1 LKIKSLVSKLAQHFY
16 SNQLIRFEAMV
27 CGRTASRVFTL
38 PALLI
43 SFACGFYLPGVSP
56 RQYDTGAS
64 VSVKVNK
71 LTSAKTQIPY
81 RFYTLPFCKPDK
93 VEKKIENLGEL
104 LTGDAIE
111 NSAYDVKM
119 RINRTCQVLCRK
131 PLPHT
136 DKEQYRRMIDKQ
148 YLNNWVIDNLP
159 SGTRY
164 ITDTNREILYNGF
177 PIGDRDVGGKYF
189 LYNHVTF
196 KLKYHSRPDAYEGY
210 RIVGFEVYPASIS
223 QEIRKGNDAN
233 KDIVASCSSSKIN
246 LEKFYLSKNSNVLF
260 TYDVEWTNS
269 DKRWASRW
277 DIYLEMKDGAD
288 VHWFSLITA
297 SVMVLCISVM
307 MATILM
313 RTIYR
318 DIVKYN
324 EVSTEEEAKEE
335 SGWKLVH
342 GDVFRAPK
350 WPMLLCASTGCG
362 AQLLGMSVVTVSFA
376 VCGFL
381 SPANRGSLLQSS
393 VLLFTLMGSV
403 AGYVAAR
410 MYRFF
415 DGQSWR
421 ELSLLTGLL
430 YPGIV
435 FSIFFVLNLMI
446 WHEKSSGAVP
456 FATLVALLVLWFG
469 ISMPLVFAGA
479 QLGMRRDPIE
489 VPVLTSKIE
498 RLIPEQPFYLNPWL
512 TAGTA
517 GILPFSAAFSELF
530 FIMSSIW
537 MHQFYYLFGFLALT
551 LVLLV
556 ILSAEVAMIFV
567 YLQLTSENYH
577 WWWSSFVNTG
587 SFGVYLFLY
596 SILYFYTRL
605 EIASMVSTLLYFGYM
620 LVASILSFLFTGTIG
635 MTSAFYFVKG
645 IYGSIKVD

>member
-1 LKIKSLVSKLAQHFY
+1 MVSGRNGSLVL
-16 SNQLIRFEAMV
+16 
-27 CGRTASRVFTL
+27 TL
-38 PALLI
+38 PALMI
-43 SFACGFYLPGVSP
+43 SCACGFYLPGIAP
-56 RQYDTGAS
+56 REYDTGAS

-81 RFYTLPFCKPDK
+81 RFYTLPYCRPDK

-104 LTGDAIE
+104 LAGDAIE
-111 NSAYDVKM
+111 NSAYDIKM
-119 RINRTCQVLCRK
+119 RINKTCQVLCRK
-131 PLPHT
+131 PLPDK
-136 DKEQYRRMIDKQ
+136 DKEMWRRMIDKQ
-148 YLNNWVIDNLP
+148 YLNNWVMDNLP

-164 ITDTNREILYNGF
+164 ITNDNTEILYNGF
-177 PIGDRDVGGKYF
+177 PIGDRDLGGKYF
-189 LYNHVTF
+189 LYNHVSF

-223 QEIRKGNDAN
+223 QEMRENSQAFQGIEAFCS
-233 KDIVASCSSSKIN
+233 ASTTN
-246 LEKFYLSKNSNVLF
+246 LEKFYLSKHKNVLF

-277 DIYLEMKDGAD
+277 DIYLEVKDGAE
-288 VHWFSLITA
+288 VHWFSLIT
-297 SVMVLCISVM
+297 SVLMVLCVSVLI
-307 MATILM
+307 AAILS

-318 DIVKYN
+318 DILNYN
-324 EVSTEEEAKEE
+324 ELATQEEAQEE

-362 AQLLGMSVVTVSFA
+362 VQLLGMSVVILSFA
-376 VCGFL
+376 VCGFV

-410 MYRFF
+410 MYKLF
-415 DGQSWR
+415 DGQGWR
-421 ELSLLTGLL
+421 ELNLLTGLL

-435 FSIFFVLNLMI
+435 FSIFFVLNLII
-446 WHEKSSGAVP
+446 WHQKSSGAVP
-456 FATLVALLVLWFG
+456 FTTLVALLVLWFG
-469 ISMPLVFAGA
+469 ISMPLVFLGA
-479 QLGMRRDPIE
+479 YLGMRRDPIE
-489 VPVLTSKIE
+489 VPVLTAKIE

-551 LVLLV
+551 FVLVVV
-556 ILSAEVAMIFV
+556 ICAEVAMVFV

-587 SFGVYLFLY
+587 SFGVYVFLY

-620 LVASILSFLFTGTIG
+620 FIASILSFLFTGTIG
-635 MTSAFYFVKG
+635 MISAFYFVKG